1 MKDWFKLA
9 HKYNVLP
16 LIFVQMILVGLGE
29 AILPTITMLFSKILN
44 SIGKTEIY
52 HYMIFASDT
61 IK

>member
-29 AILPTITMLFSKILN
+29 AILLTI
-44 SIGKTEIY
+44 
-52 HYMIFASDT
+52 H
-61 IK
+61 